1 MGLLLYTETE
11 LVDFL
16 NASLGGIPHRNPE
29 LLCEFSIIHNTT
41 AGSTVEFDEVLQLA
55 WILK

>member
-29 LLCEFSIIHNTT
+29 LLCDFYTT
-41 AGSTVEFDEVLQLA
+41 AGSTVEFGEVLQLA